1 MARRVGSAMARNTL
15 GPAPRRAP
23 GARRDPD
30 PARREAGPRCA
41 AGRDAITTSLYIIF
55 LLYVKRAVFRYDCAL
70 LLDHVLSSI
79 LPASAAMAGAA
90 RDHLERRLPA
100 GEGLGKLAAVAAR
113 LAGARHSLRPVLA
126 RRTALVCAADH
137 GVAWPGV
144 DLGAQGPAAAALR
157 LIAAGEAAVSSA
169 ARSADAHLVL
179 VDAGVR
185 GGDKL
190 DLGRGVMGFR
200 LADGTAS
207 ITEGPAMSDETAR
220 HAIETGIAL
229 ATALADAGLDV
240 LALGQ
245 VAPGGEI
252 AGGALIAALTG
263 ASPAELASDP
273 TDAQTIADAL
283 AANRAALAL
292 APPGPIAPTSAAPG
306 PIAPTSAAPGPIAPT
321 SAAPGPARPD
331 PLRALAALGGLEIGL
346 QAGAILAAASVHVP
360 VVLDD
365 AGTWASALLA
375 VSLAPA
381 AAGYLIAAHGGARPG
396 YRRAL
401 QALSLEPLFDLGLA
415 HGEGTGAL
423 LALPLLDAAARVL
436 VELGRA

>member
-1 MARRVGSAMARNTL
+1 
-15 GPAPRRAP
+15 
-23 GARRDPD
+23 
-30 PARREAGPRCA
+30 
-41 AGRDAITTSLYIIF
+41 
-55 LLYVKRAVFRYDCAL
+55 L

-90 RDHLERRLPA
+90 RDRLERQLPA
-100 GEGLGKLAAVAAR
+100 GEGLGKLAAVAGR
-113 LAGARHSLRPVLA
+113 LAGARHTMRPALA

-137 GVAWPGV
+137 GIADPGI

-157 LIAAGEAAVSSA
+157 LIAAGEAAVSVA
-169 ARSADAHLVL
+169 ARTANAHLVL

-185 GGDKL
+185 GGDRL

-200 LADGTAS
+200 LADGTES
-207 ITEGPAMSDETAR
+207 ITRGAAMSEETAR
-220 HAIETGIAL
+220 HALETGIAL

-252 AGGALIAALTG
+252 ASGALIAALTG
-263 ASPAELASDP
+263 ASPEQIATDERDARAIAE
-273 TDAQTIADAL
+273 AL
-283 AANRAALAL
+283 AANRGALAGL
-292 APPGPIAPTSAAPG
+292 SRPAEDPAAEDPAGVAQAPASAWPSHPDPTSDAAPSDSVRG
-306 PIAPTSAAPGPIAPT
+306 SLWKAGADPI
-321 SAAPGPARPD
+321 RV
-331 PLRALAALGGLEIGL
+331 LACLGGLEIAL

-375 VSLAPA
+375 VRLAPA
-381 AAGYLIAAHGGARPG
+381 AAGYLIASHGGARPG
-396 YRRAL
+396 YRHALRAL
-401 QALSLEPLFDLGLA
+401 DLEPLFDLGLA

-423 LALPLLDAAARVL
+423 LALPLLDAAGRVL